1 MNHYEKLLFLQN
13 DGNVIRYDT
22 DIPGPYGDTVKL
34 YHNKTHNSYVREW
47 PASGS
52 IRQQIQEPE
61 ALEIMKRATSKR
73 EYTGTYNPFYRKNVE
88 ISGSSIV

>member
-22 DIPGPYGDTVKL
+22 DISGPYGDTVKL
-34 YHNKTHNSYVREW
+34 YHNKTHKSYVREW

-52 IRQQIQEPE
+52 IRCEIGELE
-61 ALEIMKRATSKR
+61 ALEIMKHTISKQ
-73 EYTGTYNPFYRKNVE
+73 EYTGTYMPWSRKDVK
-88 ISGSSIV
+88 ISGSSVV